1 MIRRG
6 HLLIIFFFVFMCS
19 VTGLSY
25 ERRCLDEAMRQK
37 EKIDTAFRYGTECAA
52 KALRDHVYE
61 KGADTLVKETF
72 NYAFSLALGQ
82 TEMTDIVGNST
93 YVERITYSINGHMTE
108 PADLKNIKDEDS
120 LEIYIS
126 LEDICIKAGNRIF
139 VISRNAAVS
148 VRQEQ

>member
-6 HLLIIFFFVFMCS
+6 HLLIIFFFVFMFS

-25 ERRCLDEAMRQK
+25 ERRCLDEALEQK

-52 KALRDHVYE
+52 KAPRDHVYE
-61 KGADTLVKETF
+61 KGADTLVRETF

-82 TEMTDIVGNST
+82 TDMTDIVGNST
-93 YVERITYSINGHMTE
+93 YVEQITYSINGHMTD
-108 PADLKNIKDEDS
+108 PADLQYIKDGDS

-126 LEDICIKAGNRIF
+126 LEDISIKAGNRIF
-139 VISRNAAVS
+139 QISRNAAVP
-148 VRQEQ
+148 VRETR